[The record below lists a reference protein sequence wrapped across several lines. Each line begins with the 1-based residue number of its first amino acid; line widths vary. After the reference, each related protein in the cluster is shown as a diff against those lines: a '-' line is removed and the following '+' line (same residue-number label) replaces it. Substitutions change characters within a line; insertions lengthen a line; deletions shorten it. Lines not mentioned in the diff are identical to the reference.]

1 MEVLQSILQLL
12 ILSGCWRPPSWTSPF
27 KKFLYVIYTMFLF
40 LLLYSATFL
49 EFLDLILNVE
59 NQDELSDNIHVL
71 LSMLGACYKMY
82 SMLTHHKNIAILTNI
97 LEKKPFQPENEEE
110 IQIRKSCDK
119 TAQQQAILYII
130 MVELT
135 VIFNSGGGLLKD
147 GEKLPY
153 RMWLPYNYLPPAL
166 HIFIFLQQVAS
177 FVAASIMHISC
188 DCLIWGLL
196 IHSCGQLEILGSRL
210 KAIKQDDNLS
220 AKKSARYHNHVYEL
234 IIIKILSS
242 RKTTQLL
249 DLMFGVESQDEFSE
263 NLYITLV
270 FFCDSCKTVALLRR
284 CENIVDL
291 IETVKKEPFAAMNAE
306 EEEIQAKFMEQ
317 VEWNS
322 IIYTLII
329 EIFTLGMW
337 IVSFL
342 TDFPH
347 GRLKYRAWIPYDYSS
362 PWIFA
367 ITYVHQV
374 VATIFATNLIVA
386 CDSMFSG
393 LLVNIYCQIE
403 VLEYRLKNVG
413 KYPYYSVK
421 LCARHHQSIY
431 EFATAINKEFTAIL
445 SIQFMVNTISL
456 CFNHYRLSQLEFGS
470 KFVETAAYTFCL
482 LTQIFYYC
490 WYGNEVKLKV
500 HLHDTIKRYM
510 SVLCLNLYQM
520 MNSEKLS
527 MCMESV
533 LYSICVFSQI
543 FYYCFYGNVVKEK
556 STDFPDIIFGSDWPS
571 WNDSSKKVLLMVIRR
586 SRVPVEFTSMHVVSL
601 NLKSFMS
608 LLKTSYSAFNLMQTF
623 YGCVDSAISKDLK
636 SLAQK
641 SSVGLSVLRVCIQV
655 PIIFYQRENIISL
668 LNILQKESCTPKD
681 DQEVSIQ
688 RKYDKLARKLTIY
701 CELLNQSAVFLTSV
715 MQYHKLIRTRTFP
728 TFDWLPY
735 SVTSMEV
742 YMISLLYQT
751 FSLIVCATTS
761 VAIETMFAGL
771 MIQARV
777 QFEIFCHRAQ
787 NVPIVLMEVE
797 KNNTSKRNFRK
808 KWHEVRRNLV
818 KYHQEIINFVHNIN
832 ITFQYIVLIQFLVSS
847 TVLCLSI
854 YQMSTLDLFSMD
866 MVFSYSYLG
875 SMLME
880 VYLYC
885 WFGNEMTLKSNE
897 VGDAIYQMDW
907 TILPA
912 DILKD
917 FLLIMTR
924 SMKPV
929 KISCGHIFI
938 LSVESFMSII
948 KLSYSSYNLMTNTED
963 TEETTTGFTNNHQ

>member
-1 MEVLQSILQLL
+1 MGEKSETRGPSEMPTLRWTFKILAVLGYFPISYWPTLWQKILYNFYG
-12 ILSGCWRPPSWTSPF
+12 I
-27 KKFLYVIYTMFLF
+27 FLTIC
-40 LLLYSATFL
+40 LY
-49 EFLDLILNVE
+49 
-59 NQDELSDNIHVL
+59 
-71 LSMLGACYKMY
+71 
-82 SMLTHHKNIAILTNI
+82 I
-97 LEKKPFQPENEEE
+97 LE
-110 IQIRKSCDK
+110 
-119 TAQQQAILYII
+119 
-130 MVELT
+130 
-135 VIFNSGGGLLKD
+135 
-147 GEKLPY
+147 
-153 RMWLPYNYLPPAL
+153 
-166 HIFIFLQQVAS
+166 
-177 FVAASIMHISC
+177 
-188 DCLIWGLL
+188 
-196 IHSCGQLEILGSRL
+196 
-210 KAIKQDDNLS
+210 
-220 AKKSARYHNHVYEL
+220 
-234 IIIKILSS
+234 
-242 RKTTQLL
+242 TTQLL

-322 IIYTLII
+322 IIYTLILDL
-329 EIFTLGMW
+329 FVLGMW

-367 ITYVHQV
+367 ITYIHQV
-374 VATIFATNLIVA
+374 VATTFATNLIIA

-421 LCARHHQSIY
+421 LCARHHQRIY
-431 EFATAINKEFTAIL
+431 EFARAINEEFTAII
-445 SIQFMVNTISL
+445 SVQFMVNTISL

-470 KFVETAAYTFCL
+470 KFIETAAYTFCL

-490 WYGNEVKLKV
+490 WYGNEVKLKSLMIADAAFESTLMSLDNNTRKMFLMIMIRAMEPIQFTSIHIV
-500 HLHDTIKRYM
+500 SMNLESFITLLKTSYSAYTVLQQTNSLLLHICCQFEILQHRFKTLDGQENYMVNQCASHHHQIYMSVYFFKYLSQMKLNLFVSHFSM

-520 MNSEKLS
+520 TNSEKLS
-527 MCMESV
+527 MCMKSV

-543 FYYCFYGNVVKEK
+543 FYYCFYGNVVTEK
-556 STDFPDIIFGSDWPS
+556 STDFPDVIFGSDWPS
-571 WNDSSKKVLLMVIRR
+571 WNDSSKKILLMVIRR

-608 LLKTSYSAFNLMQTF
+608 KRMHKAPLPFYLLTLCGYWRPTKWPIHSFKYWLYNVYSIFMIAFIYVLAF

-636 SLAQK
+636 TLAQK

-668 LNILQKESCTPKD
+668 LNILEKESCTPKD
-681 DQEVSIQ
+681 DQEAFIQ
-688 RKYDKLARKLTIY
+688 QKYDKLARKLTIY

-715 MQYHKLIRTRTFP
+715 MQYHKLVRTRTFP
-728 TFDWLPY
+728 SFDWLPY
-735 SVTSMEV
+735 SVTSIEV

-787 NVPIVLMEVE
+787 NVPIILMEVG
-797 KNNTSKRNFRK
+797 KNNTSKRNLRK

-818 KYHQEIINFVHNIN
+818 KYHQEIINFVHNLN

-948 KLSYSSYNLMTNTED
+948 KLSYSSYNLMKNTED
-963 TEETTTGFTNNHQ
+963 TEETSTGFTNNHQ